1 MDRAVI
7 KEHIESFPTWHYQFD
22 LGGQL
27 TLINRE
33 FRINGHEQRKR
44 YFFEP
49 LIEVCGGDL
58 RGKRVLDLGCNAG
71 FWSLEAIERG
81 ADFVLGID
89 GRRMNVDQANF
100 VFEAKGIDRKRY
112 EFATSNLFEFDY
124 EPYGNFEIV
133 LCLGLMNHVS
143 EPVALMDLVS
153 RVNDDICV
161 IDTMLS
167 ISPGSYLRL
176 RTEDSDGPLNTIER
190 ELVASPTKRAVID
203 MARAFGY
210 EIVTLEPHFSDWTGA
225 RKYLQGRR
233 KAFIAAKRTPLE
245 MGAYPTESDRALPR
259 PSEYLRLVRDVAVN
273 RVRKL
278 VGRWHLPA
286 S

>member
-1 MDRAVI
+1 MDRAFI
-7 KEHIESFPTWHYQFD
+7 KERIESFPTWHYQFE
-22 LGGQL
+22 LGGQP
-27 TLINRE
+27 TLVNRE

-49 LIEVCGGDL
+49 LMAVCGGDL

-133 LCLGLMNHVS
+133 LCLGLINHVS
-143 EPVALMDLVS
+143 EPIALMDLVS
-153 RVNDDICV
+153 GVNDDICI

-167 ISPGSYLRL
+167 MSPGSYLRL

-210 EIVTLEPHFSDWTGA
+210 EIVPLEPHLSDWTGA
-225 RKYLQGRR
+225 RSYRHGRR

-245 MGAYPTESDRALPR
+245 LGACPTESDRAFPR
-259 PSEYLRLVRDVAVN
+259 PSEYLWLARDAAVN
-273 RVRKL
+273 RVRNL
-278 VGRWHLPA
+278 VGRRHLPA
-286 S
+286 G